1 MPPPPAC
8 AAAGAVTSASWFA
21 ACAAALPKFPVK
33 ASALAFAAALP
44 QRLQSAQNH
53 KEAYAAATKAAMS
66 ALAFGSDNP
75 FVALLRSLIASQGG
89 SIDENELADALVEA
103 CRADGSK
110 DAPIVGA
117 AIARAETGG
126 ALTEMCKGLSA
137 AASDFDRFVADEERA
152 IAVPGAL
159 PWLSTKVIAW
169 LTKVPFYD
177 FFLAG
182 LSF

>member
-53 KEAYAAATKAAMS
+53 IEAHAAATKAASS
-66 ALAFGSDNP
+66 ALFIGITNGSSGP
-75 FVALLRSLIASQGG
+75 FAALLRSLIASQGG
-89 SIDENELADALVEA
+89 SIDENELADALVAA

-126 ALTEMCKGLSA
+126 ILTEMCKGLSA

-159 PWLSTKVIAW
+159 QWLSTKVIVW
-169 LTKVPFYD
+169 L
-177 FFLAG
+177 
-182 LSF
+182 S